1 MDGDGWVDVVLGLG
15 TRSVDAERRV
25 VLVRVGVRVGFV
37 AVVRDLGE
45 EDAIHGDHGDGGC
58 PVLNGVSE
66 ALTMAVT
73 TWTGGHVAEPPH
85 HSKP

>member
-1 MDGDGWVDVVLGLG
+1 VSLTV
-15 TRSVDAERRV
+15 RDAESLETLRAET
-25 VLVRVGVRVGFV
+25 VR
-37 AVVRDLGE
+37 RDLGE